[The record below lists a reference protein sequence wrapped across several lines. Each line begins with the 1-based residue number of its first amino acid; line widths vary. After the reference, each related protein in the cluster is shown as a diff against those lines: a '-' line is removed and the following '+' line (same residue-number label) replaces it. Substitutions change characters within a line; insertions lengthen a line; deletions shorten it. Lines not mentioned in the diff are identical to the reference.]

1 MMIRYLLGLAAL
13 VAAVPAS
20 AQRPD
25 SAMRGRM
32 MAHDSGRGH
41 GRPGMMARRGMMPGG
56 MGMMG
61 AGGKFAP
68 ERLLAKNGELK
79 LTARQISDLTALR
92 DATHSSDSSLMAS
105 AKMHHDE
112 LTQVM
117 DAGGTDTAA
126 ITKHFLAAHNAMGQA
141 MLTRILAGAKARAI
155 LTDAQRKQVE
165 AWHAPGWTG
174 ARGGAMGRGRRMPM
188 GRPMAPPPPPAKNGP
203 GA

>member
-1 MMIRYLLGLAAL
+1 MKIRYLLGLAAL

-25 SAMRGRM
+25 SSMRGKMMMRGGRMDPAHMKM
-32 MAHDSGRGH
+32 MA
-41 GRPGMMARRGMMPGG
+41 GMMGGMMP
-56 MGMMG
+56 
-61 AGGKFAP
+61 AGKYSP

-92 DATHSSDSSLMAS
+92 DATHSTDSSLMAS

-112 LTQVM
+112 LKEVM

-126 ITKHFLAAHNAMGQA
+126 IKKHFLAAHDAMGQA

-165 AWHAPGWTG
+165 AWPAPGMG
-174 ARGGAMGRGRRMPM
+174 GRGWQGRGPGAGPNGPGTWRRS
-188 GRPMAPPPPPAKNGP
+188 PPPPPA
-203 GA
+203 GAPQKQ